1 MSWPWYEVIITQG
14 REKHYPSVVREKQDY
29 FSCRMRTYGELREK
43 NPAMNEANSGR

>member
-1 MSWPWYEVIITQG
+1 LHPDPGMIAYNEEKTIIRPYC
-14 REKHYPSVVREKQDY
+14 REKKDY